1 MISLFTEIEFKNASC
16 YDELNLRCEYC
27 GETFVSTK
35 KKIKYELKKKR
46 GKFKFCSRNCSYK
59 SKCKKVKVN
68 CKNCN
73 VEFLKSLFEF
83 KRSPNSFCSSSCSA
97 IYNNTHKTFGI
108 RRSKLEKWLEEN
120 LINLYPN
127 LEMHFNRKDTIDA
140 ELDIYVPSLK
150 LAFELNG
157 IFHYKP
163 IYGENKLKAIQENDT
178 RKFQACLKKEIEL
191 CIIDTYNV
199 NYSEKEKN
207 QIFLDIITNLVN
219 QKLKVTNQLLYS

>member
-1 MISLFTEIEFKNASC
+1 MISLFTEIEFENAKYC
-16 YDELNLRCEYC
+16 DKLNLRCYHC
-27 GETFVSTK
+27 DKIFASPK
-35 KKIKYELKKKR
+35 KIIKYELKNKR
-46 GKFKFCSRNCSYK
+46 GNLKFCSKDCQYNSQT
-59 SKCKKVKVN
+59 KKVKVN

-73 VEFLKSLFEF
+73 VEFMKMLKEF
-83 KRSPNSFCSSSCSA
+83 KKSPNSFCSQSCSA
-97 IYNNTHKTFGI
+97 TYNNTHKTFGV

-127 LEMHFNRKDTIDA
+127 LEMHFNRKDTINA

-163 IYGENKLKAIQENDT
+163 IYGENKLKAIKENDT

-219 QKLKVTNQLLYS
+219 QKLKVTSQLLYS